1 MRPLIEYKAQG
12 AFKYGGYEFFKKFYS
27 DLVGAENAARWK
39 TSLYL
44 TASASAEL
52 IADVAL
58 CPFEAVKV
66 RMQTTIP
73 PDIRSTFTGI
83 SSVVNKEGVAG

>member
-1 MRPLIEYKAQG
+1 MAHKWR
-12 AFKYGGYEFFKKFYS
+12 
-27 DLVGAENAARWK
+27 

-66 RMQTTIP
+66 RMQTSIP
-73 PDIRSTFTGI
+73 PFATGTI
-83 SSVVNKEGVAG
+83 SGVNHIIGKEGTAG